1 MLEDQGKSYDVNG
14 DMADDTSLLPS
25 NLTSFN
31 WHGLPVELRIIVVS
45 FLASSSKPRI
55 LDLISFSVCD
65 RETRAMVS
73 PFIFHTLDISRPRC
87 FPKGKTE
94 PKSFDYFPEPFR
106 KRIEHIKFHIDI
118 DSSLVESCSC
128 PRRVSGPGHAKNVLQ
143 YCAQLVERIKYMDMA
158 LEKISIGLRDLIQCE
173 CNFGEKVNEF
183 SVFSTFYDLLL
194 ARREDIVLD
203 FRVSF
208 YESKFFHSI
217 PSYPPINCVVAL
229 CIGLTSLPPLPLP
242 FPHLSFLA
250 LSNESRDGFHSF
262 VSLDRCLRIN
272 GKGLRRL
279 HIYGPINV
287 DPDDYDET
295 MEEAEFVRHYEA
307 LDAPSLLPQL
317 EELELINP
325 FPFDPKMETARI
337 LSYFSLS
344 PVNAFIWE
352 QSRFASYGIMVD
364 PRFESY
370 YDMAMY
376 FFDKILDQRRR
387 GRWKTLHV
395 VALGKN
401 ICRELVVTEN
411 PLTKLGD
418 MIKET
423 KIKLMGYRELQVRLL
438 MEHNQ

>member
-65 RETRAMVS
+65 RQ
-73 PFIFHTLDISRPRC
+73 
-87 FPKGKTE
+87 K
-94 PKSFDYFPEPFR
+94 
-106 KRIEHIKFHIDI
+106 HIKFHIDI
-118 DSSLVESCSC
+118 DSSLVESC
-128 PRRVSGPGHAKNVLQ
+128 A
-143 YCAQLVERIKYMDMA
+143 
-158 LEKISIGLRDLIQCE
+158 
-173 CNFGEKVNEF
+173 F
-183 SVFSTFYDLLL
+183 FSTFYDLLL

-203 FRVSF
+203 FR
-208 YESKFFHSI
+208 FFHSI
-217 PSYPPINCVVAL
+217 PHILQSIACVVSL
-229 CIGLTSLPPLPLP
+229 VSDSLPFLHSPLP

-279 HIYGPINV
+279 HIHGPINV

-352 QSRFASYGIMVD
+352 QSRFASYGIM
-364 PRFESY
+364 Y